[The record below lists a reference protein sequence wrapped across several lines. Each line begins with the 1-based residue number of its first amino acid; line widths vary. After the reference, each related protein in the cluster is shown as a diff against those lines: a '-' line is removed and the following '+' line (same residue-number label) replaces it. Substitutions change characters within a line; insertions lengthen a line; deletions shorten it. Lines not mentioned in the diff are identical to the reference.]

1 MKHIT
6 VLALMVLAVIVMA
19 CAPAPTPVPTAA
31 PPTAAPKATEAPK
44 ATTAPTAAPV
54 STEPY
59 KIGLLIS
66 LSGPAAAPAGEI
78 RDGVMLEVDRIN
90 AAGGVNGHPLQVL
103 VEDDGTDVTK
113 GVTGLTKLVKQDNVL
128 AVMGPLYSDLNAPMD
143 QMAEKEKVP
152 VVHTNPNL
160 AEAVNTKY
168 KNNTFVFSTVQPP
181 PLLAA
186 ATLEAVKLKG
196 YKKIIVMADN
206 VPPMPAVM
214 EAMIKTAPAAG
225 IQMVSLSDTWGNAD
239 MDLTPQATKAKDAA
253 AKEKP
258 DALVLLTNGVSG
270 VAFMKGMQQIGF
282 KIPIIGAPPF
292 GIAPTLMMG
301 GDMVNGIV
309 FPASKVLDPQALP
322 DTDPQKAV
330 ALEIAKRFEAKYKYP
345 IGQLSASG
353 VDAINVIAS
362 ALKTSG
368 ADRVKLRDALEKTT
382 NFVGLGGVF
391 NYKPDDHDGTTVQSQ
406 AIYEIKGGQ
415 FKLISLVK

>member
-1 MKHIT
+1 MKQIT
-6 VLALMVLAVIVMA
+6 VLMLVALAVIVMA
-19 CAPAPTPVPTAA
+19 CAPAPTPAPTAA
-31 PPTAAPKATEAPK
+31 PPTAAPQATKAPQ
-44 ATTAPTAAPV
+44 ATTVPQ
-54 STEPY
+54 SNEPY

-78 RDGVMLEVDRIN
+78 RDGAMLEVERIN
-90 AAGGVNGHPLQVL
+90 AAGGINGHPIQL
-103 VEDDGTDVTK
+103 VIEDDGTDITK

-128 AVMGPLYSDLNAPMD
+128 AVLGPLYADLNAPMD

-152 VVHTNPNL
+152 IVHTDPNL

-168 KNNTFVFSTVQPP
+168 KNNTFIFSTVQPP
-181 PLLAA
+181 PLLAT
-186 ATLEAVKLKG
+186 ATLEALKVKG
-196 YKKIIVMADN
+196 YKKAIVMADN
-206 VPPMPAVM
+206 VPPMPAAL
-214 EAMIKTAPAAG
+214 EAMVKAAPAAG
-225 IQMVSLSDTWGNAD
+225 IQLVALSDTWGNAD

-282 KIPIIGAPPF
+282 KLPIIGAPPF

-301 GDMVNGIV
+301 GDMVNGVV
-309 FPASKVLDPQALP
+309 FPASKVLDPQALA
-322 DTDPQKAV
+322 DSDPQKAV
-330 ALEIAKRFEAKYKYP
+330 ALEIAKRFQAKYNYP

-353 VDAINVIAS
+353 ADAINLIAT
-362 ALKTSG
+362 ALKTAG
-368 ADRVKLRDALEKTT
+368 PDRVKLRDALEKTSGY
-382 NFVGLGGVF
+382 VGLGGIF
-391 NYKPDDHDGTTVQSQ
+391 NYKPDDHDGVTVQSQ